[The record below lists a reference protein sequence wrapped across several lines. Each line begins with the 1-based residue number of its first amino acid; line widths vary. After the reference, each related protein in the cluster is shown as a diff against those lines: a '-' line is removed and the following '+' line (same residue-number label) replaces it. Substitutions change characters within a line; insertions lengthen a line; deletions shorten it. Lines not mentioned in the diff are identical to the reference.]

1 MAETHHD
8 RTNVPPR
15 EGGHADGRSR
25 QEGEGD
31 AQIRQS
37 PPNVERA
44 EPPASE
50 ITGDGDDAGEED
62 DVDDY
67 DWADDTDANAEVERL
82 QREVATLNDRILRIA
97 AEFDNYRRRVDRE
110 RAELP
115 QRARAEVVRPLLDVI
130 DDLARVGAYDDS
142 TPSAA
147 LLEGVRLVNRKFV
160 RVLEM
165 WGVVPVD
172 PAGEPF
178 DPESMEAVA
187 TTPAASAAEDN
198 TVADVFQKGYRLG
211 ETLIRPARVRVKQH
225 DG

>member
-15 EGGHADGRSR
+15 EGGHADGNSP

-44 EPPASE
+44 EPPARE
-50 ITGDGDDAGEED
+50 ITGDEDGEDDDVTDYDPGDDVA
-62 DVDDY
+62 
-67 DWADDTDANAEVERL
+67 ANEAVERL

-130 DDLARVGAYDDS
+130 DDLDRVAAFDDS
-142 TPSAA
+142 TPTAA
-147 LLEGVRLVNRKFV
+147 LLEGVRLVDRKFV

-172 PAGEPF
+172 PAGAPF

-187 TTPAASAAEDN
+187 TTPAGSAAEDN